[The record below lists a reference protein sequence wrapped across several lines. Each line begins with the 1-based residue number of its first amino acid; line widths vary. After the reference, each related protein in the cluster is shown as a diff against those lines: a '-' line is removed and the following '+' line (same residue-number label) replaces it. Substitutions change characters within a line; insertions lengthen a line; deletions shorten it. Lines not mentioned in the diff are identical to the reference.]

1 MQRCSQ
7 SEKEDGDQA
16 LPRMTY
22 RQHTGITTRGLW
34 LALCNVVLAI
44 QSGLFAYAHGLNF
57 LQFYRPSSFLIM
69 AKQSLDA
76 LFFFARRA
84 PFRTSR
90 SPYDWIVG
98 IAGLS
103 LPLLLRPVDRPF
115 DFVIGQFLQF
125 AGFFLQ
131 IIGIIS
137 LNRSFGIVA
146 ANRGVKT
153 GGLYRFVRHPLYS
166 AYIIGD
172 VGYLT
177 NNLSIRN
184 IVIFILSTM
193 LQLLRISVEENFLR
207 QDAAYVEYA
216 KRTRWRLVPFVF

>member
-1 MQRCSQ
+1 
-7 SEKEDGDQA
+7 
-16 LPRMTY
+16 MTHW
-22 RQHTGITTRGLW
+22 RNTQITTKGLW

-57 LQFYRPSSFLIM
+57 LQFYRPSSFLIV
-69 AKQSLDA
+69 AKESLDA

-84 PFRTSR
+84 PLRTSG
-90 SPYDWIVG
+90 SLYDWIVG

-103 LPLLLRPVDRPF
+103 LPLLFRPVERPF
-115 DFVIGQFLQF
+115 DLGIGQFLQLG
-125 AGFFLQ
+125 GFLFQ
-131 IIGIIS
+131 ILGILS

-166 AYIIGD
+166 AYIIGHI
-172 VGYLT
+172 GYLI

-184 IVIFILSTM
+184 IVIFVLSTI
-193 LQLLRISVEENFLR
+193 LQLLRAFVEENFLK